1 MPHLAKMDGPLD
13 LGGYET
19 DAMPQTF
26 GRWVLAQVGRGGFI
40 GQLAT
45 IAQSDRGFPRMGP
58 LMRSA
63 SASATPVRIPRC
75 SMPSM
80 MPNWIG
86 QACDPAVSHDDIPS
100 AAIPMAR

>member
-13 LGGYET
+13 LSGYET

-45 IAQSDRGFPRMGP
+45 IAQSDRGFPKDGTADAVRKRLGDTGADPEMFDAVDDAE
-58 LMRSA
+58 LDWA
-63 SASATPVRIPRC
+63 SL
-75 SMPSM
+75 
-80 MPNWIG
+80 
-86 QACDPAVSHDDIPS
+86 
-100 AAIPMAR
+100 